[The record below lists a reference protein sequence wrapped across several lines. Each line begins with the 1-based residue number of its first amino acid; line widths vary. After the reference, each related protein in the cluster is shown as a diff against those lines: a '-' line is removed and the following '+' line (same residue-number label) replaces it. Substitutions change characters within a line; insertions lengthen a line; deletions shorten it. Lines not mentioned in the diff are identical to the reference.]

1 MPPDE
6 TGTPPAVEI
15 RGGAAQV
22 PAPAPVPAAPADQP
36 MSDAELRDAISSLSS
51 EEARELVAEYTRT
64 YHQPPP
70 APLVPTT
77 PREASMRLAQLRTDD
92 AWGRKLMDGD
102 IATIEEFH
110 KLSALAASAA
120 PFDPSQDVAD
130 CSSGPGPG
138 DHLSRRNMLSAAD
151 GLRRDGFN
159 EEAIAHILNDVSSQQ
174 RQLSTRN
181 TGCRGWK
188 ETEPAISRP
197 AAKS

>member
-1 MPPDE
+1 
-6 TGTPPAVEI
+6 
-15 RGGAAQV
+15 
-22 PAPAPVPAAPADQP
+22 
-36 MSDAELRDAISSLSS
+36 MSDAELRDAISSLSP

-77 PREASMRLAQLRTDD
+77 PREASMRLSQLRTDD

-120 PFDPSQDVAD
+120 PFDPSADDVAD
-130 CSSGPGPG
+130 WSSGPGLG

-159 EEAIAHILNDVSSQQ
+159 EEAIAHILNDGKFTTETVANAQHWLP
-174 RQLSTRN
+174 RMERN
-181 TGCRGWK
+181 PSLLYPDLPQDREFQIKVFRTIA
-188 ETEPAISRP
+188 AIGDGSRP
-197 AAKS
+197 